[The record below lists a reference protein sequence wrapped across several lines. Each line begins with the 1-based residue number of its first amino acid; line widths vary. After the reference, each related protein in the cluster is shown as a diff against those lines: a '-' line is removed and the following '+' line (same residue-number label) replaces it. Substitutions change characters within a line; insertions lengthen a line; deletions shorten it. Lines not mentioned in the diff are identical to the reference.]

1 MLLNSGKILAAP
13 VTETNFEK
21 IIGAVERSLQIH
33 PETAL
38 ALLHSYRLDLTLLTV
53 AQRMQYY
60 YLVSDIY
67 AGHSSY
73 LKSKTFAN
81 KGLALSKE
89 LVSPRIVIAQLLY
102 AKGFAHESLGEVE
115 KAELIYEKGLELAK
129 ALDDKELIIKG
140 LIDLGAIYYLTH
152 RFKASLSALNE
163 AYILA
168 YQTDSDELKG
178 LINNEIGILYAYLNQ
193 DEKSVAYY
201 RKAYQHYTNIG
212 YTPSAL
218 NALNNIANNLS
229 QRNKH
234 KAAIEIF
241 KEIIDGDD
249 IKINSFIYRVYLGY
263 ARALL
268 KQDESNPEAALKYI
282 LLAENQK
289 DDSDQYEDKLNFL
302 YIKTEIFKAL
312 ERYKE
317 ALEILSQ
324 ADLLLKQS
332 IIAQQQWY
340 PIYPL
345 LLKAELF
352 NALNRHEDA
361 YLLITDVIAKVGK
374 SQQESNL
381 LIIDDLRLSLASKQ
395 ADIRREILEKN
406 TELTVFELAK
416 SESKYLQ
423 LNNYLFASVLLTLS
437 LAWLV
442 YKLIYGHKSL
452 LKVSRTDNLT
462 GLFDRRYTLR
472 LAAGLFNHA
481 VKEKSDL
488 CVFMIE
494 VDHFKKINDS
504 LGHQFGDQ
512 VLTGIATIANN
523 TINKK
528 DIFGC
533 LGGRFV
539 AVLPNTSLQQGVDIA
554 QRLRLV
560 IDRHQW
566 PFKEKIDIS
575 ISIGVSTV
583 EGIKAISIDV
593 TLENLLK
600 EADLMLLK
608 AKNQGRNKVC
618 G

>member
-1 MLLNSGKILAAP
+1 MLLNSGKILAEP

-33 PETAL
+33 PDTAL

-67 AGHSSY
+67 ADNSSY

-89 LVSPRIVIAQLLY
+89 LDSPRIVIAQLLY

-229 QRNKH
+229 RRNKH

-282 LLAENQK
+282 LLAENHK
-289 DDSDQYEDKLNFL
+289 DDSDQYDEKLSFL

-442 YKLIYGHKSL
+442 FKLSYGHKSL

-472 LAAGLFNHA
+472 LGARLFNHA
-481 VKEKSDL
+481 VEKKSDL
-488 CVFMIE
+488 CVFMID
-494 VDHFKKINDS
+494 VDHFKQINDS
-504 LGHQFGDQ
+504 FGHQLSDQ
-512 VLTGIATIANN
+512 VLTGISTITNN
-523 TINKK
+523 TMSPK
-528 DIFGC
+528 DVFGC
-533 LGGRFV
+533 LGGEKFV
-539 AVLPNTSLQQGVDIA
+539 AFFPNTSLQQGVVIA

-560 IDRHQW
+560 IDSHQW
-566 PFKEKIDIS
+566 SFKTVADIS

-600 EADLMLLK
+600 
-608 AKNQGRNKVC
+608 
-618 G
+618 